1 MNKLNKELKLKLPK
15 AILFDTDNTLY
26 DYHPANKVAEEAVYQ
41 KAKNLLGI
49 KRDVFYNLYKQ
60 AKLDIK
66 SNLHDTA
73 SSHSRLLYFQRLIEL
88 LGYKAQLLLA
98 LDFEQ
103 TFWRT
108 FLDNAPLFPGVLET
122 LNYLKNIKIPIAIV
136 TDLTS
141 HIQLRKL
148 TYFELE
154 DMFDAVVTSEEV
166 GKDKPYKKNFL
177 LVLNKLNLP
186 ENAYFWMIGD
196 NPKADIF
203 GAKQLGASTF
213 QKIHNKVQIGRGE
226 FQPDYTFSEYSNFLS
241 TIKDIIVTE
250 KKIH

>member
-1 MNKLNKELKLKLPK
+1 MKKLNKESKLKYPQ

-26 DYHPANKVAEEAVYQ
+26 DYYPANKVAIEAVYQ

-49 KRDVFYNLYKQ
+49 KRNNFYELYDQ
-60 AKLDIK
+60 AKSDVK
-66 SNLHDTA
+66 SNLHNTA

-108 FLDNAPLFPGVLET
+108 FLDNAPLFPGVLDT
-122 LNYLKNIKIPIAIV
+122 LNYLKRIEIPIAIV

-148 TYFELE
+148 TYFGLEEL
-154 DMFDAVVTSEEV
+154 FDAVVTSEEV
-166 GKDKPYKKNFL
+166 GKDKPDKKNFL
-177 LVLNKLNLP
+177 YVLNKLNLP
-186 ENAYFWMIGD
+186 NDSYFWMIGD
-196 NPKADIF
+196 NPEADIY
-203 GAKQLGASTF
+203 GAKKLGATTF
-213 QKIHNKVQIGRGE
+213 QKIHNRVKIGKGE
-226 FQPDYTFSEYSNFLS
+226 FQPDYTFSDYSKLL
-241 TIKDIIVTE
+241 
-250 KKIH
+250 KKIRDFLDH